1 MKTTYNK
8 SEIMRSAHT
17 YYRTGSFDSF
27 ADALKQSW
35 NNAKF
40 RNAVKS
46 NVDLLR
52 NVEIISE
59 GKRFESVY
67 EFGMYIL
74 KIQASGNSIGMIGT
88 NYHVGFGDN
97 ARSFDELGDR
107 NNIKNIQ
114 FQAYGPTNKCS
125 EFSYGK
131 LD

>member
-1 MKTTYNK
+1 
-8 SEIMRSAHT
+8 MRSAHT

-27 ADALKQSW
+27 SDALKQSW

-40 RNAVKS
+40 RNAVKA

-52 NVEIISE
+52 KVNIISN
-59 GKRFESVY
+59 GQRFESVY

-74 KIQASGNSIGMIGT
+74 KVQASGSSIGMIGT
-88 NYHVGFGDN
+88 NYHIGFGDN
-97 ARSFDELGDR
+97 AKSFDELEDR

-114 FQAYGPTNKCS
+114 FQVYGPTNKYS
-125 EFSYGK
+125 ELSYGK